1 MKTIKDDDYYTVAEV
16 KALLTSLCRD
26 DYARL
31 AKIAGYRASISP
43 GLEAQELLNEAV
55 VRVLEGVR
63 GWPRGIDAI
72 RVLDMAMKSIV
83 NAELKHRKVV
93 LDHAKREQRS
103 LADSVVNTETSPT
116 MENDL
121 HAEQLLG
128 QIFGALSS
136 DPEVLAVTMGRAEG
150 LKGDEIQRQFNLSAK
165 QYEAA
170 RRRYTR
176 KIANIIPEE

>member
-1 MKTIKDDDYYTVAEV
+1 MKTIKDDDCYTVAEV
-16 KALLTSLCRD
+16 KALLASLDRED
-26 DYARL
+26 HARL
-31 AKIAGYRASISP
+31 AQIAKYRVSMSP
-43 GLEAQELLNEAV
+43 GLESQELLNEAV

-93 LDHAKREQRS
+93 LDHAKREQQS
-103 LADSVVNTETSPT
+103 LAGSVVNAATSPT
-116 MENDL
+116 MENGL
-121 HAEQLLG
+121 HAEQLLDR
-128 QIFGALSS
+128 IFGALSS
-136 DPEVLAVTMGRAEG
+136 DPEVLGVAMGRAEG
-150 LKGDEIQRQFNLSAK
+150 MTGCEIQRQFNLSAK

-176 KIANIIPEE
+176 KITNIIPEE